1 MYNHLRLFS
10 DTDKTILYTDAS
22 PSALGAVL
30 VQESVSCNPRI
41 ISFASKALTATERRY
56 AQNQREA
63 LGVVWGVEHFSYFL
77 LGRHFTLRTDAQGVA
92 FILNRSREESKRALT
107 RADGWALRLSPYSYD
122 VEYVRGMENIADPSS
137 RLYTGEDEPFNDD
150 VSPWEIGVLE
160 ANSIEILTE
169 EEIAHATSQDNSL
182 QLVIAALENG
192 HWSSVET
199 SYRKVQDDLSI
210 RDGII
215 VKTGCAVIPSS
226 LREKALRVAHEGHPS
241 LAKMKSIIRQ
251 RVWWPGLAL
260 SVQEWIGSCETC
272 LTNGKPERPTPMQ
285 RIFAPKVVWETIAI
299 DFNGPYAV
307 LGGISILVVVDYRS
321 RYLFAKSV
329 KSTSFDCTKK
339 VLEEIF
345 EKEGYPK
352 MIKSDNGPPFN
363 GSEYK
368 EYCKLRGITTIFSTP
383 LFPQQNGLV
392 ESSMKTI
399 NKAMSA
405 AISNKTNYIIELREA
420 VNAHNAAMH
429 SVTQYPPEEIMQGRK
444 IRRGLPLMNH
454 EKIVVNDAL
463 LDERD
468 RKAKLDGKN
477 REDIRRGAR
486 KCRITAGDTVI
497 VQRQVRSKGQSRFS
511 PTRYTVAN
519 ENNGSLVLHNADG
532 QSLKRHITQTRRVT
546 HYPNIKTSEGDEH
559 ERYRNADSDIPI
571 RKEHPDNRKGDRVK
585 RIPAYLEHYVRSVE
599 Q

>member
-1 MYNHLRLFS
+1 
-10 DTDKTILYTDAS
+10 
-22 PSALGAVL
+22 
-30 VQESVSCNPRI
+30 
-41 ISFASKALTATERRY
+41 
-56 AQNQREA
+56 
-63 LGVVWGVEHFSYFL
+63 
-77 LGRHFTLRTDAQGVA
+77 
-92 FILNRSREESKRALT
+92 
-107 RADGWALRLSPYSYD
+107 
-122 VEYVRGMENIADPSS
+122 
-137 RLYTGEDEPFNDD
+137 
-150 VSPWEIGVLE
+150 
-160 ANSIEILTE
+160 
-169 EEIAHATSQDNSL
+169 
-182 QLVIAALENG
+182 
-192 HWSSVET
+192 
-199 SYRKVQDDLSI
+199 
-210 RDGII
+210 
-215 VKTGCAVIPSS
+215 
-226 LREKALRVAHEGHPS
+226 
-241 LAKMKSIIRQ
+241 MKSIIRQ

-486 KCRITAGDTVI
+486 KCRVTAGDTVI
-497 VQRQVRSKGQSRFS
+497 VQRQVRSKHS
-511 PTRYTVAN
+511 
-519 ENNGSLVLHNADG
+519 
-532 QSLKRHITQTRRVT
+532 K
-546 HYPNIKTSEGDEH
+546 
-559 ERYRNADSDIPI
+559 
-571 RKEHPDNRKGDRVK
+571 
-585 RIPAYLEHYVRSVE
+585 
-599 Q
+599 